1 VSGPSGPVRA
11 EPPPDG
17 AGRGGRGGRWSVP
30 VPTWRLVAAA
40 AVGSLVVLLLPVGP
54 PAGLWVV
61 NGVLLLAAVADWV
74 LAVRPDDLRVERDL
88 PGIVP
93 LGHQAQVTWSISHR
107 PQRDPSY
114 RRDPARG
121 RRDPAR
127 GRRDPGR
134 GRGVPVLGGRGMR
147 VRVADELAPSLGA
160 VTRRV
165 RVVVPVRGRAVA
177 ATTVRPSRRG
187 RFEPAEV
194 VVRVEGPLGLV
205 GRQGRRRVEGVLR
218 VYPPFD
224 SRDEA
229 ELRVNKAR
237 ILEVGLRSAQGRGGG
252 TEFDSMRE
260 YGVDDEF
267 RRIDWAATARS
278 GKTIVRTYR
287 AERNQT
293 VLLLLDSGRTMA
305 GRVAEVP
312 RLDHAMD
319 AVMMLTSL
327 ATRLGDRAGLVAFDR
342 EVRAVVAPGHARD
355 QLSRVTEAMYQL
367 QPLLVESDYRGAF
380 AETLARFRRRAMLV
394 VLTELAE
401 QAVSETL
408 LPALP
413 LIARHHLVVVASVAD
428 PEVRGWASA
437 TPVEPAAAY
446 RKAAAVAALSD
457 RRRTVARLR
466 GLGAVVVDAPPG
478 RLAPDLAD
486 AYLRVKATGRL

>member
-1 VSGPSGPVRA
+1 FT
-11 EPPPDG
+11 
-17 AGRGGRGGRWSVP
+17 
-30 VPTWRLVAAA
+30 PTE
-40 AVGSLVVLLLPVGP
+40 VVL
-54 PAGLWVV
+54 
-61 NGVLLLAAVADWV
+61 
-74 LAVRPDDLRVERDL
+74 
-88 PGIVP
+88 
-93 LGHQAQVTWSISHR
+93 
-107 PQRDPSY
+107 
-114 RRDPARG
+114 
-121 RRDPAR
+121 
-127 GRRDPGR
+127 
-134 GRGVPVLGGRGMR
+134 
-147 VRVADELAPSLGA
+147 
-160 VTRRV
+160 
-165 RVVVPVRGRAVA
+165 
-177 ATTVRPSRRG
+177 
-187 RFEPAEV
+187 
-194 VVRVEGPLGLV
+194 RVEGPLGLV
-205 GRQGRRRVEGVLR
+205 ARQGRRRLPGVLR

-229 ELRVNKAR
+229 ELRVDKAR

-252 TEFDSMRE
+252 TEFDSLRE

-278 GKTIVRTYR
+278 GKPIVRTYR

-305 GRVAEVP
+305 GRVADVP

-319 AVMMLTSL
+319 AVMMLTAL

-342 EVRAVVAPGHARD
+342 EVRAVVSPGHARD

-367 QPLLVESDYRGAF
+367 EPLLVEADYRGAF

-401 QAVSETL
+401 QAVTETL

-413 LIARHHLVVVASVAD
+413 LIARDHLVVVASVAD
-428 PEVRGWASA
+428 PEVRGWARA
-437 TPVEPAAAY
+437 TPVEPGAAY
-446 RKAAAVAALSD
+446 RKAAAVAALAD

-478 RLAPDLAD
+478 RLAPELAD

>member
-1 VSGPSGPVRA
+1 VSASPSPGPA
-11 EPPPDG
+11 D
-17 AGRGGRGGRWSVP
+17 RGGRWGVP
-30 VPTWRLVAAA
+30 VVTWRLVVAA
-40 AVGSLVVLLLPVGP
+40 AVGSLVVLVLPAP
-54 PAGLWVV
+54 PPLGLWVV
-61 NGVLLLAAVADWV
+61 NGVLLAAAVADWL
-74 LAVRPDDLRVERDL
+74 LAVPPADLEVDREL

-93 LGHQAQVTWSISHR
+93 LGTEARVTWRIAHR
-107 PQRDPSY
+107 PGRDP
-114 RRDPARG
+114 RPA
-121 RRDPAR
+121 
-127 GRRDPGR
+127 GR
-134 GRGVPVLGGRGMR
+134 GIR
-147 VRVADELAPSLGA
+147 VRVADELAPSLRA
-160 VTRRV
+160 VTRRA
-165 RVVVPVRGRAVA
+165 RVVVPPRGRAA
-177 ATTVRPSRRG
+177 AETLIRPSRRG
-187 RFEPAEV
+187 RFAPTEL
-194 VVRVEGPLGLV
+194 VVRVEGPLGLAA
-205 GRQGRRRVEGVLR
+205 RQGRRRVPGLVR
-218 VYPPFD
+218 VYPPFE

-305 GRVAEVP
+305 GRVADVP

-319 AVMMLTSL
+319 AVMLLTSL

-342 EVRAVVAPGHARD
+342 EVRAVVGPGHARD

-367 QPLLVESDYRGAF
+367 QPALVESDYRGAF
-380 AETLARFRRRAMLV
+380 AETLTRFRRRAMLV

-401 QAVSETL
+401 QAVAETL

-413 LIARHHLVVVASVAD
+413 LIARDHLVVVASVAD
-428 PEVRGWASA
+428 PEVRGWALA
-437 TPVEPAAAY
+437 TPVEPGAAY
-446 RKAAAVAALSD
+446 RKAAAVAALAD

>member
-1 VSGPSGPVRA
+1 MSEPSTS
-11 EPPPDG
+11 EP
-17 AGRGGRGGRWSVP
+17 GGRWSLP
-30 VPTWRLVAAA
+30 VPTWRLVVAA
-40 AVGSLVVLLLPVGP
+40 AVGSLAVLLVPVRP
-54 PAGLWVV
+54 PLGLWVV
-61 NGVLLLAAVADWV
+61 NGVLLVAAVCDWL
-74 LAVRPDDLRVERDL
+74 LAVRPGELEVEREL

-93 LGHQAQVTWSISHR
+93 LGAEARVVWRVAHR
-107 PQRDPSY
+107 GG
-114 RRDPARG
+114 G
-121 RRDPAR
+121 RR
-127 GRRDPGR
+127 GPG
-134 GRGVPVLGGRGMR
+134 GRGVR
-147 VRVADELAPSLGA
+147 VRLADELAPSLGA
-160 VTRRV
+160 VTRRA
-165 RVVVPVRGRAVA
+165 RVVVPPRGRVA
-177 ATTVRPSRRG
+177 AATLIRPSRRG
-187 RFEPAEV
+187 RFTPTEV
-194 VVRVEGPLGLV
+194 VLRVEGPLGLV
-205 GRQGRRRVEGVLR
+205 ATQGRCRLPGVLR

-252 TEFDSMRE
+252 TEFDSLRE

-278 GKTIVRTYR
+278 GRPIVRTYR

-305 GRVAEVP
+305 GRVADVP

-342 EVRAVVAPGHARD
+342 EVRAVVGPGHARD

-380 AETLARFRRRAMLV
+380 AETLGRFRRRAMLV

-413 LIARHHLVVVASVAD
+413 LIARDHLVVVASVAD
-428 PEVRGWASA
+428 PEVRGWALA
-437 TPVEPAAAY
+437 TPVEPGAAY
-446 RKAAAVAALSD
+446 RKAAAVAALAD

-478 RLAPDLAD
+478 RLAPELAD

>member
-1 VSGPSGPVRA
+1 VLTSSDPGPGSA
-11 EPPPDG
+11 
-17 AGRGGRGGRWSVP
+17 GGRWGWP
-30 VPTWRLVAAA
+30 VPTWRLVVAA
-40 AVGSLVVLLLPVGP
+40 AVGSLVVLVLPVPP

-61 NGVLLLAAVADWV
+61 NGALLVAAVVDWLLAA
-74 LAVRPDDLRVERDL
+74 RPDELEVEREL

-93 LGHQAQVTWSISHR
+93 LGAEARIVWRVAHR
-107 PQRDPSY
+107 
-114 RRDPARG
+114 G
-121 RRDPAR
+121 
-127 GRRDPGR
+127 PGR
-134 GRGVPVLGGRGMR
+134 LGVGGR
-147 VRVADELAPSLGA
+147 A
-160 VTRRV
+160 

-177 ATTVRPSRRG
+177 ATTVRPGRRG
-187 RFEPAEV
+187 RFTPTEV
-194 VVRVEGPLGLV
+194 VLRIEGPLGLV
-205 GRQGRRRVEGVLR
+205 ARQGRRRLPGVLR

-252 TEFDSMRE
+252 TEFDSLRE

-278 GKTIVRTYR
+278 GKPIVRTYR

-319 AVMMLTSL
+319 AVMLLTSL

-355 QLSRVTEAMYQL
+355 QLSRVSEAMYQL
-367 QPLLVESDYRGAF
+367 QPLLAESDYRGAF

-413 LIARHHLVVVASVAD
+413 LIARDHLVMVASVAD
-428 PEVRGWASA
+428 PEVRGWALA
-437 TPVEPAAAY
+437 TPTEPGAAY
-446 RKAAAVAALSD
+446 RKAAAVATLAD

>member
-1 VSGPSGPVRA
+1 VL
-11 EPPPDG
+11 
-17 AGRGGRGGRWSVP
+17 
-30 VPTWRLVAAA
+30 TWRLVVAA
-40 AVGSLVVLLLPVGP
+40 AVGSLVVLLLPVRP
-54 PAGLWVV
+54 PLGLWVV
-61 NGVLLLAAVADWV
+61 NGVLLVAAVVDWW
-74 LAVRPDDLRVERDL
+74 LAVPPSEVEVEREL

-93 LGHQAQVTWSISHR
+93 LGAQARVVWRISHR
-107 PQRDPSY
+107 GGR
-114 RRDPARG
+114 ARG
-121 RRDPAR
+121 ARARAGSGPGDPR
-127 GRRDPGR
+127 PWDPLGR
-134 GRGVPVLGGRGMR
+134 GIR

-160 VTRRV
+160 GTRRV
-165 RVVVPVRGRAVA
+165 RVVVPPRGRVTA
-177 ATTVRPSRRG
+177 ATVVRPSRRG
-187 RFEPAEV
+187 RFTPTEI

-205 GRQGRRRVEGVLR
+205 ARQRRRRLPGVLR

-252 TEFDSMRE
+252 TEFDSLRE

-278 GKTIVRTYR
+278 GKPIVRTYR

-305 GRVAEVP
+305 GRVADVP

-342 EVRAVVAPGHARD
+342 EVRAVVGPGHARD

-413 LIARHHLVVVASVAD
+413 LIARDHLVVVASVSD
-428 PEVRGWASA
+428 PEVRGWALA
-437 TPVEPAAAY
+437 TPVEPGAAY
-446 RKAAAVAALSD
+446 RKAAAVAALAD

>member
-1 VSGPSGPVRA
+1 MTHDPMGAPSGP
-11 EPPPDG
+11 G
-17 AGRGGRGGRWSVP
+17 AGDPGGRWGLP
-30 VPTWRLVAAA
+30 VLTWRLVVAA
-40 AVGSLVVLLLPVGP
+40 AVGSLVVLLLPVRP
-54 PAGLWVV
+54 PLGLWVV
-61 NGVLLLAAVADWV
+61 NGVLAVAAVADWW
-74 LAVRPDDLRVERDL
+74 LAVRPAELEVEREL

-93 LGHQAQVTWSISHR
+93 LGTEARVVWRISRRAQPQPSR
-107 PQRDPSY
+107 PGPGAGRD
-114 RRDPARG
+114 
-121 RRDPAR
+121 
-127 GRRDPGR
+127 
-134 GRGVPVLGGRGMR
+134 RGVR

-165 RVVVPVRGRAVA
+165 RVAVPARGRVTA
-177 ATTVRPSRRG
+177 ATVIRPARRG
-187 RFEPAEV
+187 RFVPGEV

-205 GRQGRRRVEGVLR
+205 ARQGRRQLPGMLR

-252 TEFDSMRE
+252 TEFDSLRE

-278 GKTIVRTYR
+278 GKPIVRTYR

-305 GRVAEVP
+305 GRVADVP

-342 EVRAVVAPGHARD
+342 EVRAVVGPGHARD

-413 LIARHHLVVVASVAD
+413 LIARDHLVVVASVAD
-428 PEVRGWASA
+428 PEVRGWALA
-437 TPVEPAAAY
+437 TPVEPGAAY
-446 RKAAAVAALSD
+446 RKAAAVAALAD

-486 AYLRVKATGRL
+486 AYLRAKATGRL

>member
-1 VSGPSGPVRA
+1 MSVPLAPG
-11 EPPPDG
+11 PDG
-17 AGRGGRGGRWSVP
+17 PGPGRRWSVP
-30 VPTWRLVAAA
+30 VPTWRLVTAA
-40 AVGSLVVLLLPVGP
+40 AVGSLAVLLVPVRP
-54 PAGLWVV
+54 PLGLWVV
-61 NGVLLLAAVADWV
+61 NGVLLVAAVADWL
-74 LAVRPDDLRVERDL
+74 LAVRPGALEVERDL

-93 LGHQAQVTWSISHR
+93 LGAE
-107 PQRDPSY
+107 
-114 RRDPARG
+114 ARIVWHVSQG
-121 RRDPAR
+121 GSR
-127 GRRDPGR
+127 GSRGSR
-134 GRGVPVLGGRGMR
+134 GRGVR
-147 VRVADELAPSLGA
+147 VRLADELAPSLGA

-165 RVVVPVRGRAVA
+165 RVVVPARGRVA
-177 ATTVRPSRRG
+177 AATVIRPSRRG
-187 RFEPAEV
+187 RFAPTEV
-194 VVRVEGPLGLV
+194 VLRVEGPLGLV
-205 GRQGRRRVEGVLR
+205 ARQGRRRLPGVLR

-252 TEFDSMRE
+252 TEFDSLRE

-278 GKTIVRTYR
+278 GKPIVRTYR

-305 GRVAEVP
+305 GRVADVP

-342 EVRAVVAPGHARD
+342 EVRAVVGPGHARD

-380 AETLARFRRRAMLV
+380 AETLGRFRRRAMLV

-401 QAVSETL
+401 QAVAETL

-413 LIARHHLVVVASVAD
+413 LIARDHLVVVASVAD
-428 PEVRGWASA
+428 PEVRGWALA
-437 TPVEPAAAY
+437 TPVEPGAAY
-446 RKAAAVAALSD
+446 RKAAAVAALAD

-478 RLAPDLAD
+478 RLAPELAD

>member
-1 VSGPSGPVRA
+1 
-11 EPPPDG
+11 
-17 AGRGGRGGRWSVP
+17 VP
-30 VPTWRLVAAA
+30 VPTWRLVVAAG
-40 AVGSLVVLLLPVGP
+40 VGSLAVLLLPVRP
-54 PAGLWVV
+54 PLGLWVV
-61 NGVLLLAAVADWV
+61 NGVLLVAAVADWL
-74 LAVRPDDLRVERDL
+74 LAVRPGELDVERDL

-93 LGHQAQVTWSISHR
+93 LGAEARIVWHVSRGGRGGSGGRWGPGGGRGGPGSLGGGGAGWWR
-107 PQRDPSY
+107 P
-114 RRDPARG
+114 G
-121 RRDPAR
+121 
-127 GRRDPGR
+127 
-134 GRGVPVLGGRGMR
+134 GRGVR
-147 VRVADELAPSLGA
+147 VRLADELAPSLGA

-165 RVVVPVRGRAVA
+165 RVAVPARGRVA
-177 ATTVRPSRRG
+177 AATLIRPGRRG
-187 RFEPAEV
+187 RFTPTEV
-194 VVRVEGPLGLV
+194 VLRVEGPLGLV
-205 GRQGRRRVEGVLR
+205 ARQGRRELPGVLR

-252 TEFDSMRE
+252 TEFDSLRE

-278 GKTIVRTYR
+278 GKPIVRTYR

-305 GRVAEVP
+305 GRVADVP

-342 EVRAVVAPGHARD
+342 EVRAVVGPGHARD

-380 AETLARFRRRAMLV
+380 AETLGRFRRRAMLV

-413 LIARHHLVVVASVAD
+413 LIARDHLVVVASVAD
-428 PEVRGWASA
+428 PEVRGWALA
-437 TPVEPAAAY
+437 TPVEPGAAY
-446 RKAAAVAALSD
+446 RKAAAVAALAD

>member
-1 VSGPSGPVRA
+1 MTSPDPGPGRA
-11 EPPPDG
+11 
-17 AGRGGRGGRWSVP
+17 GGRWGWP
-30 VPTWRLVAAA
+30 VATWRLVVGA
-40 AVGSLVVLLLPVGP
+40 AVGSLVVLVLPVPP

-61 NGVLLLAAVADWV
+61 NGALLVAAVVDW
-74 LAVRPDDLRVERDL
+74 LLTVRPDELEVEREL

-93 LGHQAQVTWSISHR
+93 LGAEARIVWRVAHR
-107 PQRDPSY
+107 
-114 RRDPARG
+114 G
-121 RRDPAR
+121 
-127 GRRDPGR
+127 PGR
-134 GRGVPVLGGRGMR
+134 WGVGGWGVR
-147 VRVADELAPSLGA
+147 VRLADELAPSLGA
-160 VTRRV
+160 VTRRA

-177 ATTVRPSRRG
+177 ATTVRPGRRG
-187 RFEPAEV
+187 RFTPTEV
-194 VVRVEGPLGLV
+194 VLRVEGPLGLV
-205 GRQGRRRVEGVLR
+205 ARQGRRRLPGVLR

-252 TEFDSMRE
+252 TEFDSLRE

-278 GKTIVRTYR
+278 GKPIVRTYR

-305 GRVAEVP
+305 GRVADVP

-319 AVMMLTSL
+319 AVMLLTSL

-367 QPLLVESDYRGAF
+367 QPLLAESDYRGAF

-413 LIARHHLVVVASVAD
+413 LIARDHLVVVASVAD
-428 PEVRGWASA
+428 PEVRGWALA
-437 TPVEPAAAY
+437 TPTEPGAAY
-446 RKAAAVAALSD
+446 RKAAAVAALAD

>member
-1 VSGPSGPVRA
+1 MVGGVTGVTSGPA
-11 EPPPDG
+11 TDA
-17 AGRGGRGGRWSVP
+17 AGREWRWSLP
-30 VPTWRLVAAA
+30 VLTWRLVVAA
-40 AVGSLVVLLLPVGP
+40 AVGSLVVLLLPVPP

-61 NGVLLLAAVADWV
+61 NGALLAAAVADW
-74 LAVRPDDLRVERDL
+74 LLGVRPGDLEVEREL

-93 LGHQAQVTWSISHR
+93 LGAEAQVSWRIAHR
-107 PQRDPSY
+107 PRA
-114 RRDPARG
+114 RRG
-121 RRDPAR
+121 RPAAPGPGAGDPPSWLRR
-127 GRRDPGR
+127 G
-134 GRGVPVLGGRGMR
+134 LR

-160 VTRRV
+160 TTRRV
-165 RVVVPVRGRAVA
+165 RVVVPLRGRVVA
-177 ATTVRPSRRG
+177 ATRIRPGRRG
-187 RFEPAEV
+187 RFTPAEV

-205 GRQGRRRVEGVLR
+205 ARQARRRLPGVLR

-229 ELRVNKAR
+229 ELRVTKAR

-252 TEFDSMRE
+252 TEFDSLRE

-278 GKTIVRTYR
+278 GKAIVRTYR

-305 GRVAEVP
+305 GRVADVP
-312 RLDHAMD
+312 RLDHAID

-342 EVRAVVAPGHARD
+342 EVRAVVGPGHARD

-367 QPLLVESDYRGAF
+367 EPLLVESDYRGAF
-380 AETLARFRRRAMLV
+380 AETLTRFRRRAMLV

-401 QAVSETL
+401 QAVAETL

-413 LIARHHLVVVASVAD
+413 LIARDHLVVVASVAD
-428 PEVRGWASA
+428 PEVRGWATA
-437 TPVEPAAAY
+437 TPVEPGAAY
-446 RKAAAVAALSD
+446 RKAAAVAALAD